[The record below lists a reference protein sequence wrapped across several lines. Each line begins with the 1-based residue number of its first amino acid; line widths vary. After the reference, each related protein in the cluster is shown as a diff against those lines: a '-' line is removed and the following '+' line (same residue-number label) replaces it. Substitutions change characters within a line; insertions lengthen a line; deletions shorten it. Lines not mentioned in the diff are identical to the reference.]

1 MIFKHKSI
9 TTIYII
15 GLSILFAFMLLFVNL
30 LIYEEYNDFER
41 DADLIR
47 KTYITAPT
55 KNTISSEAYN
65 IEEEISNKKAELKK
79 RLIKLM
85 MEILSLS
92 VILFGFAAIW
102 AWIVHYILTRQVEIF
117 QDFFRN
123 ASKKYIAIDANSIA
137 LIEFKNMVPY
147 INNMVDDIHR
157 RKLKLKNINETL
169 EKKVATKTEDLHI
182 KNKLLE
188 DISIHNISLV
198 KSQDSFIKHS
208 IHEIN
213 TPLAVMLANIDMH
226 KIKFGTTEY
235 INKIEAA
242 SKVISTIY
250 DDLTYM
256 VKKDRIEYTKEWID
270 MGDFLLSRI
279 DFFMEISRGN
289 MHEIKPNITDS
300 IWIFFNSIELQRLI
314 DNNISNAIKYSKKNS
329 DIEIKLTE
337 NKLYITL
344 KFHTVTKK
352 IIEDTNKIFS
362 PFHRED
368 TTELGLGLGL
378 EIVGLI
384 CKKENIYI
392 DVSSDIEN
400 TLFCY
405 KFEKRQIK

>member
-1 MIFKHKSI
+1 MFKHKSI
-9 TTIYII
+9 TTIYIF
-15 GLSILFAFMLLFVNL
+15 GLSILFAFMLLFVSL

-41 DADLIR
+41 DANLIR
-47 KTYITAPT
+47 KTYVD
-55 KNTISSEAYN
+55 SSIKYNVSSKTYN
-65 IEEEISNKKAELKK
+65 IEEEIANKKAELKK

-102 AWIVHYILTRQVEIF
+102 SWIVHYILTKQVKIF
-117 QDFFRN
+117 QDFFHS
-123 ASKKYIAIDANSIA
+123 ASKKHISIDANSIA
-137 LIEFKNMVPY
+137 LVEFKNMVPY

-157 RKLKLKNINETL
+157 RKLKLRNINATL
-169 EKKVATKTEDLHI
+169 KRTVEIKTEDLHK

-226 KIKFGTTEY
+226 KIKFGSTKY

-270 MGDFLLSRI
+270 IGLFLSSRI
-279 DFFMEISRGN
+279 DFFLEISRGN
-289 MHEIKPNITDS
+289 MHEIKSNLSED
-300 IWIFFNSIELQRLI
+300 IWGFFNHIELQRII
-314 DNNISNAIKYSKKNS
+314 DNNISNAIKYSKKYS
-329 DIEIKLTE
+329 DIIILLTE
-337 NKLYITL
+337 DENHIIIE
-344 KFHTVTKK
+344 FHTITKK
-352 IIEDTNKIFS
+352 IIEDTMKIFQ

-368 TTELGLGLGL
+368 TSELGLGLGL

-384 CKKENIYI
+384 CERENIAI
-392 DVSSDIEN
+392 NVNSNSIN
-400 TLFCY
+400 TVFSY
-405 KFEKRQIK
+405 KIIKKGIR